1 VFSDFLIKE
10 KINMKNTLRVR
21 FLGAIGT
28 VTSSCTLLE
37 YYSCEDNKK
46 RYFLVDIGSF
56 VKEK

>member
-1 VFSDFLIKE
+1 
-10 KINMKNTLRVR
+10 MKNTLRVR